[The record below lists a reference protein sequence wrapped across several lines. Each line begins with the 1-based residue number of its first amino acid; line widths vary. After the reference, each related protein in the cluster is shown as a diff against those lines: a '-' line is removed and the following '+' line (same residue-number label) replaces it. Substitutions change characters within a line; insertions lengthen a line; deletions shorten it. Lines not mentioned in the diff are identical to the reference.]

1 MKLDEF
7 LLIVKNGLGLD
18 SLREADTV
26 VRVVVGALK
35 VSLPEE
41 KAWAIAEALPEELS
55 AGWEE
60 VPPLPEDILERE
72 DLYLEGDDE
81 TQVAKEEY
89 PSITHG

>member
-18 SLREADTV
+18 SLREADRV

-35 VSLPEE
+35 SSLPEDG
-41 KAWAIAEALPEELS
+41 ARAIAEALPEELS
-55 AGWEE
+55 SGWEE

-81 TQVAKEEY
+81 PQQVREEY
-89 PSITHG
+89 PTITDG